1 MTENAEKVFRTMCMY
16 AQDWNDIGVY
26 PVRQIAQATGL
37 SVYKVRNAINELR
50 AAQLVERG
58 CVGRPA
64 IESGYEY
71 KELECEAMPPLHGF
85 SLTDKAVDTEIFKSE
100 EKKMIKSLSDLAN
113 DKSDII

>member
-16 AQDWNDIGVY
+16 AQDWHDIRVY
-26 PVRQIAQATGL
+26 PVRLIAQSTGL

-85 SLTDKAVDTEIFKSE
+85 SLTNKAVDTEIFKE
-100 EKKMIKSLSDLAN
+100 EEQSFIKGLVDCL
-113 DKSDII
+113 KE